1 MCFFWLE
8 WWDLKV
14 TLWRKVYVVHIL
26 EQNLYCFCSFEEIST
41 LIFESEENV
50 CLASAF
56 SQKWAQ
62 SICLLSSFQKLVKQN
77 IIPHISQTLDTVC
90 TLLVCLIWKIYHH
103 IWNLNF
109 LSVNWNE
116 SHQNAPNHL
125 KVFKTE
131 LENSVIF
138 VVAFYLMCENWQAV
152 LEICVTPIPTM
163 QLQGDTLRRFSWMQN
178 APL

>member
-26 EQNLYCFCSFEEIST
+26 EQNLYCFCSFEENST

-77 IIPHISQTLDTVC
+77 IIPRISQTLDTVW
-90 TLLVCLIWKIYHH
+90 TFLVCLIWKIYHL
-103 IWNLNF
+103 IWNFNF
-109 LSVNWNE
+109 LLVHWNE
-116 SHQNAPNHL
+116 SQQNATNHL
-125 KVFKTE
+125 T
-131 LENSVIF
+131 
-138 VVAFYLMCENWQAV
+138 Q
-152 LEICVTPIPTM
+152 
-163 QLQGDTLRRFSWMQN
+163 RFSSVFNTLEDGVLHSAQFVFPKILMLIGGEFSSG
-178 APL
+178 PLARVVVFVSLKNHQE

>member
-26 EQNLYCFCSFEEIST
+26 EQNLYCFCSFEENST

-77 IIPHISQTLDTVC
+77 IIPHISQTLDTIWTYLEVRSCLKFQLFACEMKWVPTKC
-90 TLLVCLIWKIYHH
+90 TKPSESIQNWVGKQCHICCSILYDVWKLTSSAGNLCYSNSHHAIARWPSKEVFLNAECTSLVLH
-103 IWNLNF
+103 
-109 LSVNWNE
+109 
-116 SHQNAPNHL
+116 
-125 KVFKTE
+125 
-131 LENSVIF
+131 
-138 VVAFYLMCENWQAV
+138 
-152 LEICVTPIPTM
+152 
-163 QLQGDTLRRFSWMQN
+163 
-178 APL
+178 